1 MTSAASSLGIA
12 TSVDVLM
19 AAALYLSFATGSLFI
34 LPIGSMA
41 VGAYTFGWLTAH
53 GTSTLE
59 ATVIGVLG
67 GGVLTAVGG
76 LLSARMSGWSSAM
89 AGFAMAEIVQTFFFN
104 FGPTGGAAGLT
115 GVALS
120 TTFGEAVIITVVVL
134 LGILWFELSR
144 PGLKARA
151 IRADGLSAE
160 CSGITVWR
168 VRVILFTVG
177 GLIAGAAGVLNAG
190 FLGFISPASYGLEQ
204 LNSFIVAPVLGG
216 SETIVGSAVGG
227 TVTSVLPTYVGSLA
241 QYSLVAFGLIVIVLM
256 LLRRGGLIS
265 GRSVRLA
272 AEWARLKRPSKA
284 RLEQSAGRGARSLRI
299 EHISKSFGGNHVL
312 KDVSFAVEAASIH
325 GLIGSN
331 GAGKTTLLNAISGI
345 VAPDSGHIHLGDTSL
360 TRKSVPARVRLGLSR
375 TFQNIRLYG
384 DLTVAEHVETASE
397 HNSVAVIEMLGLQ
410 DFAALL
416 PKNLPYGSQR
426 KVEIARAAVLRPR
439 VLLLDEPAAGM
450 AGNEMNELAEIIF
463 RLRANGATI
472 LVIDHNVGFIRRI
485 AETITVLN
493 FGEVIAQGAPED
505 VLANPAVIDAYLG
518 QGITRSTVPTD
529 DHAGGDGL
537 SDEDVIA

>member
-1 MTSAASSLGIA
+1 MSGAASSLGIA

-41 VGAYTFGWLTAH
+41 VGAYTFGWLSVH
-53 GTSTLE
+53 GTGTLE

-67 GGVLTAVGG
+67 GGALTAVGG

-89 AGFAMAEIVQTFFFN
+89 ASFAMAEIVQTFFFN

-115 GVALS
+115 GVSLS

-134 LGILWFELSR
+134 LAILWFELSR
-144 PGLKARA
+144 FGLKARA

-168 VRVILFTVG
+168 VRLILYTVG

-190 FLGFISPASYGLEQ
+190 FLGFISPSSYGLEQ
-204 LNSFIVAPVLGG
+204 LNSFLVAPVLGG
-216 SETIVGSAVGG
+216 SETVVGSAVGG
-227 TVTSVLPTYVGSLA
+227 TVTTVVPTYVGSLA
-241 QYSLVAFGLIVIVLM
+241 QYSLVAFGLLVILVM

-265 GRSVRLA
+265 GRSVRRV
-272 AEWARLKRPSKA
+272 AEWAHIKRPSKA
-284 RLEQSAGRGARSLRI
+284 RLEQSEPRAAQALSI
-299 EHISKSFGGNHVL
+299 EHVSKSFGGNHVL
-312 KDVSFAVEAASIH
+312 KDVSFVVEQGSIH

-331 GAGKTTLLNAISGI
+331 GAGKTTLLNIISDI
-345 VAPDSGHIHLGDTSL
+345 VSPDSGHIHMGGANL
-360 TRKSVPARVRLGLSR
+360 TRKSAPARVRLGLSR

-384 DLTVAEHVETASE
+384 DLTVSEHVEAASE
-397 HNSVAVIEMLGLQ
+397 RNSAATIEMLGLG
-410 DFAALL
+410 DVAGLL

-426 KVEIARAAVLRPR
+426 KVEIARAAVLRPC
-439 VLLLDEPAAGM
+439 VLMLDEPAAGM
-450 AGNEMNELAEIIF
+450 ADSEMNELAEIIF
-463 RLRANGATI
+463 RLRAHGATI

-485 AETITVLN
+485 AEAITVLN
-493 FGEVIAQGAPED
+493 FGEVIAQGQPED
-505 VLANPAVIDAYLG
+505 VLASAAVIDAYLG
-518 QGITRSTVPTD
+518 RGSTRQVPYISE
-529 DHAGGDGL
+529 L
-537 SDEDVIA
+537 SPAVTGQSGVME

>member
-1 MTSAASSLGIA
+1 MTGAASSLGIA

-19 AAALYLSFATGSLFI
+19 AAALYLSFVTGSLFI

-41 VGAYTFGWLTAH
+41 VGAYTFGWLTLH

-59 ATVIGVLG
+59 ATVLGVLG

-115 GVALS
+115 GVSLS
-120 TTFGEAVIITVVVL
+120 TTFGEAVIITAVVL
-134 LGILWFELSR
+134 LAILWFELSR
-144 PGLKARA
+144 AGLKARA

-160 CSGITVWR
+160 CSGISVWR
-168 VRVILFTVG
+168 VRVILFTAG
-177 GLIAGAAGVLNAG
+177 GLIAGAAGALDAG
-190 FLGFISPASYGLEQ
+190 FLGFISPTSYGLEQ
-204 LNSFIVAPVLGG
+204 LNSFLVAPVLGG
-216 SETIVGSAVGG
+216 SETVVGSAVGG
-227 TVTSVLPTYVGSLA
+227 TLTTVVPTYVGSLA
-241 QYSLVAFGLIVIVLM
+241 QYSLVAFGLIVIILM
-256 LLRRGGLIS
+256 LVRPAGLIS

-272 AEWARLKRPSKA
+272 AEWAHLKRPGKA
-284 RLEQSAGRGARSLRI
+284 RLEQARPRGAQQLRI

-312 KDVSFAVEAASIH
+312 KDVSFVVEPGSIH

-331 GAGKTTLLNAISGI
+331 GAGKTTLLNIISGI
-345 VAPDSGHIHLGDTSL
+345 VPPDSGHIHMSDANL
-360 TRKSVPARVRLGLSR
+360 TRKSTPARVRLGLSR

-384 DLTVAEHVETASE
+384 DLTVSEHVEAASE
-397 HNSVAVIEMLGLQ
+397 RNSATVIEMLGLQ
-410 DFAALL
+410 EVAGLL

-426 KVEIARAAVLRPR
+426 KVEIARAVVLRPS
-439 VLLLDEPAAGM
+439 VLTLDEPAAGM
-450 AGNEMNELAEIIF
+450 ADNEMNELAEIIF
-463 RLRANGATI
+463 RLQADGATI

-485 AETITVLN
+485 AKTITVLN
-493 FGEVIAQGAPED
+493 FGEVIAQGEPED
-505 VLANPAVIDAYLG
+505 VLANSVVIDAYLG
-518 QGITRSTVPTD
+518 QGVTRRNVPND

-537 SDEDVIA
+537 PDADVIA